1 MSKEVRFSSDARKAM
16 LKGVNILGDA
26 VCVTL
31 GPKGRNVVLEKS
43 YGSPL
48 ITNDGVSIAKEIEL
62 EDKFENMGAKLV
74 YEVANNTN
82 DVAGDGTTTAT
93 ILARDMINNGIKAV
107 DKGSNPVLMREGIEY
122 ASKEVAKTILKN
134 SRKVETSNDVAS
146 VATIS
151 AGSKEIGDLI
161 AQAMDKVGRDG
172 IINVDESNGFDNE
185 LEISEGMQ
193 YDKGY
198 VSPYMVSDRE
208 KMQVELENP
217 YVLVTNHKI
226 NNIQEV
232 LPVLEQVLQANKP
245 LLLIAEDFENEVV
258 STLVLN
264 KLRGTFNV
272 VATKAPGF
280 GDNQK
285 EMLQDIAALTNAK
298 FYNKELN
305 MKLEDM
311 KLEELGTIK
320 KVIVTKDNTTM
331 ISNNEASEELKA
343 RIEEIKTRIA
353 NTTSDYDNTT
363 MISNNEASEELK
375 ARIEEIKTRI
385 ANTTSDYDKKQYQ
398 ERLGKLTNGVATI
411 KVGATTESELKEK
424 KLRIEDALNA
434 TKAAVSEGIVIGGG
448 AALVEAYKELKPVL
462 KNDNVDIQKGIN
474 IVMSA
479 LLAPISQIAQNAGYN
494 CEDIVEEQKVADKN
508 IGFDAKDGKWVDMF
522 EAGIIDPTKVTRS
535 ALLNAASISALFI
548 TTEVGVAEIKSDE
561 PQTPAMPGGMY

>member
-1 MSKEVRFSSDARKAM
+1 MAKEVRFSSDARKAM
-16 LKGVNILGDA
+16 LKGVNTLADA
-26 VCVTL
+26 VCITL

-93 ILARDMINNGIKAV
+93 ILARNMIVNGMKAV
-107 DKGSNPVLMREGIEY
+107 DKGCNPVLMREGIEY

-134 SRKVETSNDVAS
+134 SRQVETSSDVAS

-161 AQAMDKVGRDG
+161 AKAMDKVGRDG
-172 IINVDESNGFDNE
+172 IINVDESNGFDDE

-208 KMQVELENP
+208 KMTVELENP
-217 YVLVTNHKI
+217 YVLVTNSKI
-226 NNIQEV
+226 NNLQEI
-232 LPVLEQVLQANKP
+232 LPVLEQVLKTNQP
-245 LLLIAEDFENEVV
+245 LLIIAEDYENEVI

-298 FYNKELN
+298 FYNKDLN
-305 MKLEDM
+305 MKLED
-311 KLEELGTIK
+311 LQLDELGTIK

-331 ISNNEASEELKA
+331 IGANENNSELNA
-343 RIEEIKTRIA
+343 RIEEIRSRIA
-353 NTTSDYDNTT
+353 DTT
-363 MISNNEASEELK
+363 NEHD
-375 ARIEEIKTRI
+375 R
-385 ANTTSDYDKKQYQ
+385 KQFQ

-434 TKAAVSEGIVIGGG
+434 TKAAVAEGILIGGV
-448 AALVEAYKELKPVL
+448 ACLVEAYKELKPVL
-462 KNDNVDIQKGIN
+462 KNDNVDVQKGIN
-474 IVMSA
+474 IVMES
-479 LLAPISQIAQNAGYN
+479 LLAPICQIAENAGYN
-494 CEDIVEEQKVADKN
+494 SEDIVDMQKNANKN
-508 IGFDAKDGKWVDMF
+508 IGFDAKNGEWVDMF
-522 EAGIIDPTKVTRS
+522 EKGIIDPTKVSRS

-548 TTEVGVAEIKSDE
+548 TTEAGVAEIKSDE
-561 PQTPAMPGGMY
+561 PAAPAMAGGMY

>member
-1 MSKEVRFSSDARKAM
+1 MSKEVRYSNDARKSM
-16 LKGVNILGDA
+16 LKGVNTLADA

-48 ITNDGVSIAKEIEL
+48 ITNDGVTIAKEIEL

-93 ILARDMINNGIKAV
+93 ILARSMINQGIKAV
-107 DKGSNPVLMREGIEY
+107 DNGYNPVLMREGIEY

-134 SRKVETSNDVAS
+134 SHTVETNSDIAS
-146 VATIS
+146 VASIS
-151 AGSKEIGDLI
+151 SGSKEIGDLI
-161 AQAMDKVGRDG
+161 AKAMDKVGKDG
-172 IINVDESNGFDNE
+172 IINVDESNGFDDE

-198 VSPYMVSDRE
+198 VSPYMVSDRD
-208 KMQVELENP
+208 KMQVEMENP
-217 YVLVTNHKI
+217 YVLVTNQKI
-226 NNIQEV
+226 SNIQEI
-232 LPVLEQVLQANKP
+232 LPLLEQIIKTNRP
-245 LLLIAEDFENEVV
+245 LLMIAEDYENEVI

-264 KLRGTFNV
+264 KLRGTFNI

-285 EMLQDIAALTNAK
+285 EMLMDIAALTNATY
-298 FYNKELN
+298 FNTDLN
-305 MKLEDM
+305 MKLEDAT
-311 KLEELGTIK
+311 LDQLGTIK
-320 KVIVTKDNTTM
+320 KVIVTKDTTTLV
-331 ISNNEASEELKA
+331 SGNEKNEAVMERVAEIQK
-343 RIEEIKTRIA
+343 RIE
-353 NTTSDYDNTT
+353 TS
-363 MISNNEASEELK
+363 
-375 ARIEEIKTRI
+375 
-385 ANTTSDYDKKQYQ
+385 TSDYDKKQFK

-462 KNDNVDIQKGIN
+462 KSDIRDVQKGIS
-474 IVMSA
+474 IVMES
-479 LLAPISQIAQNAGYN
+479 LFTPISQIAENSGYN
-494 CEDIVEEQKVADKN
+494 SEDIIDAQKKADKN
-508 IGFDAKDGKWVDMF
+508 VGFDAKTGEWIDMF
-522 EAGIIDPTKVTRS
+522 EKGIIDPTKVTRS

-548 TTEVGVAEIKSDE
+548 TTEAGIAEIKSDNDNAAA
-561 PQTPAMPGGMY
+561 AMPNQMY

>member
-1 MSKEVRFSSDARKAM
+1 MAKEVRFSSDARKSM
-16 LKGVNILGDA
+16 LKGVNTLADA
-26 VCVTL
+26 VCITL

-93 ILARDMINNGIKAV
+93 ILARNMINSGMKAV
-107 DKGSNPVLMREGIEY
+107 DKGCNPVLMREGIEY

-134 SRKVETSNDVAS
+134 SRKVETSGDVAS

-161 AQAMDKVGRDG
+161 AEAMDKVGRDG

-226 NNIQEV
+226 NNLQEI
-232 LPVLEQVLQANKP
+232 LPVLEQVLKTNKP
-245 LLLIAEDFENEVV
+245 LLLIAEDYENEVI

-285 EMLQDIAALTNAK
+285 EMLQDIAALTGAK
-298 FYNKELN
+298 LYNKDLN
-305 MKLEDM
+305 MKLEELQ
-311 KLEELGTIK
+311 LEELGTIK

-331 ISNNEASEELKA
+331 ISGNEENPELKA
-343 RIEEIKTRIA
+343 RIEEIKTRV
-353 NTTSDYDNTT
+353 
-363 MISNNEASEELK
+363 ASS
-375 ARIEEIKTRI
+375 
-385 ANTTSDYDKKQYQ
+385 TSDYDKKQFQ

-434 TKAAVSEGIVIGGG
+434 TKAAVAEGIVIGGG

-462 KNDNVDIQKGIN
+462 KNDNVDVQKGIN
-474 IVMSA
+474 IVMEA
-479 LLAPISQIAQNAGYN
+479 LLSPICQIAENAGYN
-494 CEDIVEEQKVADKN
+494 SEDIVDMQKSAAKN
-508 IGFDAKDGKWVDMF
+508 QGFDAKNGEWVDMF
-522 EAGIIDPTKVTRS
+522 DKGIIDPTKVTRS

-548 TTEVGVAEIKSDE
+548 TTEAGVAEIKSE
-561 PQTPAMPGGMY
+561 TPEATMMPNQMY